1 VGAGV
6 PVTTRRQLVG
16 VPVDAITMEETI
28 AWVGTAID
36 ARRPVA
42 HLCVNAANVA
52 AAHDDASYLALL
64 EGADVVGADG
74 ASMLWAGRVLGE
86 PLPERVTGI
95 DLMAGICESAPA
107 AGWRI
112 ALLGSRSD
120 VVERAAVKLRGQGVD
135 VVFARDGYLDRLDLD
150 ELAHAVAEAG
160 ADVLFVGMPSPAKEK
175 FVIEHARPAGISVT
189 IGVGGAFDVVAGDL
203 RRAPQAWQRLG
214 LEWLYR
220 LVQEPRRLFMR
231 YAVTNTRFVVA
242 VGRERLRRRLSRR
255 AA

>member
-1 VGAGV
+1 M
-6 PVTTRRQLVG
+6 TTRRQLVG
-16 VPVDAITMEETI
+16 VPVDAMTMADTI
-28 AWVGTAID
+28 EWVGVAIE
-36 ARRPVA
+36 AHRPVA

-52 AAHDDASYLALL
+52 TAHDDASYLALL
-64 EGADVVGADG
+64 EDADVVGADG
-74 ASMLWAGRVLGE
+74 ASMVWAGRVLGE

-95 DLMAGICESAPA
+95 DLMAGICAAAPA

-120 VVERAAVKLRGQGVD
+120 VVERVARKLRGQGVD
-135 VVFARDGYLDRLDLD
+135 VAFARDGYLDGLDLD
-150 ELAHAVAEAG
+150 EVARDVADAG

-175 FVIEHARPAGISVT
+175 FVIEHARPAGVPVT

-203 RRAPQAWQRLG
+203 RRAPRLWQRFG

-220 LVQEPRRLFMR
+220 LLQEPRRLFMR

-242 VGRERLRRRLSRR
+242 VGRERLRRLSRR
-255 AA
+255 SA

>member
-1 VGAGV
+1 MAETLDWVASAV
-6 PVTTRRQLVG
+6 ETRRS
-16 VPVDAITMEETI
+16 
-28 AWVGTAID
+28 
-36 ARRPVA
+36 VA

-52 AAHDDASYLALL
+52 TAHDDASYLALL
-64 EGADVVGADG
+64 DRADVVGADG

-95 DLMAGICESAPA
+95 DLMAAICVVAPA

-120 VVERAAVKLRGQGVD
+120 VVDRVAVKLRGEGVD
-135 VVFARDGYLDRLDLD
+135 VVFVHHGYLSGLDLD
-150 ELAHAVAEAG
+150 EIALGVVDAG
-160 ADVLFVGMPSPAKEK
+160 ADVLFVGMPSPAKET
-175 FVIEHARPAGISVT
+175 FVIQHARPAGVPVA

-203 RRAPQAWQRLG
+203 RRAPLAWQRLG

-220 LVQEPRRLFMR
+220 LLQEPRRLLMR

-242 VGRERLRRRLSRR
+242 VGGEWLRRRVPRR
-255 AA
+255 VA